1 MSSFNSNPQTL
12 LVVMPA
18 YNSQATI
25 AMAIESIL
33 NQSYKNLRLVIV
45 DDASEDNTLKIAK
58 MYLKDPRVSVYHN
71 KKNLGAYYSRNVGLY
86 MFRNKNWGYFTTHDA
101 DDVSFEHRYIK
112 LIRMLR
118 RPRYSGV
125 QDTFRRVELRSG
137 RDLGAHLT
145 MAHAVFQRHVFDD
158 IGYFHMVRF
167 GADWEHWTRLNSWNR
182 VNKFKTAAVTEVLG
196 ESFVHEKNLT
206 VQIPINSSAR
216 LNYIKKV
223 RQDIR
228 TRNITEDWYR
238 GFTFNDNTV
247 EVTK

>member
-1 MSSFNSNPQTL
+1 
-12 LVVMPA
+12 
-18 YNSQATI
+18 
-25 AMAIESIL
+25 
-33 NQSYKNLRLVIV
+33 
-45 DDASEDNTLKIAK
+45 
-58 MYLKDPRVSVYHN
+58 
-71 KKNLGAYYSRNVGLY
+71 
-86 MFRNKNWGYFTTHDA
+86 
-101 DDVSFEHRYIK
+101 
-112 LIRMLR
+112 
-118 RPRYSGV
+118 
-125 QDTFRRVELRSG
+125 
-137 RDLGAHLT
+137 